1 MVFASLT
8 FLVVFLPVTLA
19 GYALLGTPAARN
31 VWLTAVSL
39 VFYAWGEPVWLSLL
53 LWTAVADWSFALAI
67 ERHRGRPAARAA
79 LVASVAMNLALL
91 CSFKYVD
98 LVVDTVNALAHT
110 TWARPGFALPVGI
123 SFYTFQSIAYV
134 VDVHRGVVPAQRRFG
149 DFLLFVSLF
158 SQLVAGPIL
167 RYRDVV
173 DHLAHRVITRAD
185 VFAGGVR
192 LAVGLGKKVIL
203 ANVAGE
209 LCTPLLDGDLDGI
222 AVADAWLGLGLFALQ
237 IYFDFAGYSDIAIG
251 LGRMLGF
258 HTPENFRD
266 PYAAPSITEFW
277 RRWHISLGTFFRD
290 YVYVPLG
297 GRHRHPWRNLV
308 VVWGLT
314 GLWHGAGWNFLAW
327 GLYFAAFLALERLF
341 LQRLLGALPAAL
353 RHAYAVVV
361 VVAGWSLFYFTD
373 VARLRAFARAAAGL
387 HDGPAWGPATSTL
400 LAEHVWWF
408 VAALALCTPW
418 PARLARGAAD
428 AVRDVAGVVG
438 EAVVVAAFAVVLVV
452 VSVALLVGGSYNPF
466 LYFRF

>member
-19 GYALLGTPAARN
+19 GYAVLGTPAARN
-31 VWLTAVSL
+31 AWLTAASL

-79 LVASVAMNLALL
+79 LVGSVAMNLALL
-91 CSFKYVD
+91 CSFKYAD

-173 DHLAHRVITRAD
+173 DDLAHRVITRAD

-192 LAVGLGKKVIL
+192 LAVGLAKKVAI

-222 AVADAWLGLGLFALQ
+222 AVADAWLGLGLFSLQ
-237 IYFDFAGYSDIAIG
+237 IYFDFAGYSDMAIG

-277 RRWHISLGTFFRD
+277 RRWHISLGRFFRD

-297 GRHRHPWRNLV
+297 GRRHHPWRNLV
-308 VVWGLT
+308 LVWALT
-314 GLWHGAGWNFLAW
+314 GLWHGAGWNFVAW
-327 GLYFAAFLALERLF
+327 GLYFAAFIALERL
-341 LQRLLGALPAAL
+341 LVQRLLDTLPAAL
-353 RHAYAVVV
+353 RHTYAVVV

-373 VARLRAFARAAAGL
+373 VTRLRAFARAAAGL
-387 HDGPAWGPATSTL
+387 HDGPAWGPTTSTL
-400 LAEHVWWF
+400 LAEHVWWLA
-408 VAALALCTPW
+408 AALALCTPW
-418 PARLARGAAD
+418 PARLARGAAG

-438 EAVVVAAFAVVLVV
+438 EAVVVAALAVVLVV